1 MIELPDD
8 PIAHEL
14 EAGARRVRRR
24 HLIHRLIYI
33 AVVVQG
39 IRWLYIGVTDIL
51 FVYPKI
57 ATYYQSAGSD
67 QSAYMK
73 LIGQAVLIS
82 LTSFLETAVGLA
94 MLVKKSHT
102 IENIHMAIGIIIFL
116 LSFYFKHTGISLD
129 PEVLKDLSLIPSL
142 IPSLLKSAFSG

>member
-14 EAGARRVRRR
+14 EKGARRVHIR
-24 HLIHRLIYI
+24 HFIHRLIYL
-33 AVVVQG
+33 AVALQG
-39 IRWLYIGVTDIL
+39 IRWLYIGITDIL

-57 ATYYQSAGSD
+57 NTYYQSVDSTQG
-67 QSAYMK
+67 AYMK
-73 LIGQAVLIS
+73 LIGQALLIS

-102 IENIHMAIGIIIFL
+102 VENIHMAIGLIIFL

-129 PEVLKDLSLIPSL
+129 PEVLKELSY
-142 IPSLLKSAFSG
+142 IPSLLKMLYSG